1 MTPPWSRRGFIA
13 ATGSTALAVGAFGL
27 PVTPALAAGS
37 TAQQA
42 AEADEFATLR
52 AKWREL
58 YLGTGF
64 SPTAEPF
71 KTKLAAL
78 GTQAAGF
85 RTAMAPATGSLWPD
99 LVYLDP
105 EPDTDTESVAF
116 SEKMNTSYNRLRT
129 MAEAYSQPGTGL
141 TGDAALKDTILTGL
155 DHLHAD
161 VFNENKASYGNWWNF
176 QIGSPQALM
185 DISVLLY
192 DELSEAQIA
201 SYVAAVDKF
210 LPESLLAKYTGTS
223 TGANRVDLCRG
234 MILRGVVGK
243 NGDKIK
249 VARDALSPVFPY
261 VTTGDGFYDDGS
273 FVQHTS
279 IPYIGGYGAVLN
291 DGLGRLFALL
301 RGSSWEVTD
310 AGSQQFLDTIEA
322 AIAPFVY
329 NGLMM
334 DNVSGRGITRIGTD
348 DHIRAHGVMGSIVL
362 LGQGA
367 SAEEN
372 ARWRAMVKGWL
383 QRDYYGPA
391 LKNPG
396 LSLVNLSRLQTLLD
410 DTTVTAAPEPVEHR
424 VFHNMDRV
432 THRRRDWGAGLSLAS
447 NRIAHYEFG
456 NLENYRGWHSGS
468 GWLQW
473 WGSDA
478 GLGQYSD
485 AYWPTADPYRL
496 PGTTVSTKKLA
507 DGEGGAWANPRT
519 DSAWVGG
526 TGDGEYG
533 TTGQL
538 LQGLSSTMHA
548 KKSWFWL
555 DDSVVCLGAGIT
567 SADGATVQTTFD
579 NRNLGGSGAPAL
591 LLDGRPQPST
601 QGWSVTGR
609 RTRWAHLSGHA
620 GYVFPGG
627 TALNALREERTGTWK
642 DINGASG
649 TTAPVTRRYATLW
662 QDHGTDPKDAGYAYI
677 LMPGASALRTAAR
690 ALDTHWL
697 EITANTPQQQAVRV
711 PSRGFTGIN
720 FWEAGTAG
728 AVTASAPVSVQIR
741 EKHDGTATITVA
753 DPSRV
758 AKDGLTLTWRRRVTS
773 VVSKAPSVTAAEA
786 GRELTLT
793 FGDLSGLRGATQ
805 TVKVRLR

>member
-1 MTPPWSRRGFIA
+1 
-13 ATGSTALAVGAFGL
+13 
-27 PVTPALAAGS
+27 
-37 TAQQA
+37 
-42 AEADEFATLR
+42 
-52 AKWREL
+52 
-58 YLGTGF
+58 
-64 SPTAEPF
+64 
-71 KTKLAAL
+71 
-78 GTQAAGF
+78 
-85 RTAMAPATGSLWPD
+85 
-99 LVYLDP
+99 
-105 EPDTDTESVAF
+105 
-116 SEKMNTSYNRLRT
+116 
-129 MAEAYSQPGTGL
+129 
-141 TGDAALKDTILTGL
+141 
-155 DHLHAD
+155 
-161 VFNENKASYGNWWNF
+161 
-176 QIGSPQALM
+176 M

-234 MILRGVVGK
+234 IILRGVVGK

-249 VARDALSPVFPY
+249 VAVDALSPVFPY

-310 AGSQQFLDTIEA
+310 PGSQQFLDTIEA

-367 SAEEN
+367 SPEEN

-396 LSLVNLSRLQTLLD
+396 LSLVNLTRLQTLLD
-410 DTTVTAAPEPVEHR
+410 DTTVTAAPEPVAHR

-456 NLENYRGWHSGS
+456 NLENYRGWHTGS

-473 WGSDA
+473 WGADN

-485 AYWPTADPYRL
+485 AYWPTVNPYRI

-507 DGEGGAWANPRT
+507 DGQGGAWANPVPT
-519 DSAWVGG
+519 
-526 TGDGEYG
+526 
-533 TTGQL
+533 
-538 LQGLSSTMHA
+538 
-548 KKSWFWL
+548 
-555 DDSVVCLGAGIT
+555 
-567 SADGATVQTTFD
+567 
-579 NRNLGGSGAPAL
+579 P
-591 LLDGRPQPST
+591 P
-601 QGWSVTGR
+601 GW
-609 RTRWAHLSGHA
+609 
-620 GYVFPGG
+620 
-627 TALNALREERTGTWK
+627 
-642 DINGASG
+642 
-649 TTAPVTRRYATLW
+649 
-662 QDHGTDPKDAGYAYI
+662 
-677 LMPGASALRTAAR
+677 AAR
-690 ALDTHWL
+690 A
-697 EITANTPQQQAVRV
+697 TASTAPPASICRVSPRPCTPRSPGSGWTTRWSAWARASPRPTARPSRPSSTTATWARPAPPPCSSTAYPSRPRRAGRPPAAAPIGRICPATPAMSSRAVR
-711 PSRGFTGIN
+711 S
-720 FWEAGTAG
+720 
-728 AVTASAPVSVQIR
+728 
-741 EKHDGTATITVA
+741 
-753 DPSRV
+753 
-758 AKDGLTLTWRRRVTS
+758 
-773 VVSKAPSVTAAEA
+773 
-786 GRELTLT
+786 
-793 FGDLSGLRGATQ
+793 
-805 TVKVRLR
+805 